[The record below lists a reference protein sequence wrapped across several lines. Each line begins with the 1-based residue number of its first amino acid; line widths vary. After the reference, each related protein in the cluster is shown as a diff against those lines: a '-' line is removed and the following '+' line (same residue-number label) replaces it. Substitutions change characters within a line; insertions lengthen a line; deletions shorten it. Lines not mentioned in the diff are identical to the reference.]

1 MQKSR
6 IFMVLFGRIGGR
18 DILAGPLGGI
28 TGAGLADGGVAYPA
42 SRGVSPA
49 RRIGTRDSGAQP
61 QDPRPDRLSG
71 AAPGPAGQARN
82 PCRGLLWG
90 DSPDVQARQS
100 LRQALLSLRKTLGDG
115 AADAIDADDET
126 VTLRGE
132 AVETDVAAFERGVA
146 EGRLGDAAVAY
157 RGDLM
162 QEPAARSDT
171 FNAWLAQ
178 ERTRLQDL
186 ACTTLEA
193 HGEQL
198 MRDGHAD
205 TAVQVGRQ
213 LHALDPW
220 RESGTRLLMRAYA
233 QAGRRA
239 EALHHYRTV
248 AESLRQELDAEP
260 DAATTRLYE
269 EIREGSG
276 PPLPEPD
283 AEQPAPPKPTDIV
296 EPSSATPAKRKPWA
310 AVAAVAVSVVVGW
323 VVWSTHGPAPPSGP
337 ETPARGTA
345 SVPATDKPS
354 IAVLPFANMSGDPDQ
369 EYFADGITKDIMT
382 GLSRF
387 GYFFVI
393 SRNSTFSYKGTA
405 IRVSTVAQEL
415 GVRYVLEGSV
425 RKTDERIRITAQLI
439 DAEADKHIW
448 AETYD
453 RALKDMFQV
462 QDEIS
467 KSIVTAV
474 APEYF
479 SAELKRARRTDTPNL
494 EAWDAFMR
502 GYWHYLRYTKDD
514 NAKAH
519 QLLQRA
525 VELDPNRANYHAVL
539 AVVHM
544 IDGLYGWS
552 ESREDSMRKALQIAE
567 HGLTLDDRDA
577 QVIRVPGVI
586 HFFSRNYDAARGY
599 YERAVAANP
608 HEAENHA
615 LLGAT
620 FGVAGEYEAAL
631 ASFETAMRLSPRD
644 VHIATWYNY
653 LAIAAFVVG
662 RDAEAAEWSRKT
674 IQANPTFPGG
684 YRSLAASA
692 GNLGLVDEARSAREK
707 SQDLLPHLTLAQLR
721 ESLPYFKDPKTMER
735 YLDGLRKAG
744 LPEGGTD

>member
-1 MQKSR
+1 MAEWR
-6 IFMVLFGRIGGR
+6 IQLLGEFRLHDGSGREIPVR
-18 DILAGPLGGI
+18 SPKVRALIAYLALHPDQPVKRE
-28 TGAGLADGGVAYPA
+28 TLAA
-42 SRGVSPA
+42 
-49 RRIGTRDSGAQP
+49 
-61 QDPRPDRLSG
+61 
-71 AAPGPAGQARN
+71 
-82 PCRGLLWG
+82 LLWG

-100 LRQALLSLRKTLGDG
+100 LRQGLLSLRKAFGDG
-115 AADAIDADDET
+115 AAAAINADDET

-132 AVETDVAAFERGVA
+132 AIETDVAAFEQGIE
-146 EGRLGDAAVAY
+146 EGRLGEAAVVY
-157 RGDLM
+157 RGELM
-162 QEPAARSDT
+162 EEPAARSNA
-171 FNAWLAQ
+171 FEAWLTQ
-178 ERTRLQDL
+178 ERNRLHDL

-198 MRDGHAD
+198 LRDKDAA

-239 EALHHYRTV
+239 EALHHYQTV

-269 EIREGSG
+269 EIREGAG
-276 PPLPEPD
+276 PSLPESD
-283 AEQPAPPKPTDIV
+283 AEQQAPPKQTDIV
-296 EPSSATPAKRKPWA
+296 EPSDARSPKRMPWA

-323 VVWSTHGPAPPSGP
+323 VVWTAYAPAPPSGP
-337 ETPARGTA
+337 ETSAKGTG

-369 EYFADGITKDIMT
+369 EYFADGITEDIMT

-453 RALKDMFQV
+453 RALKDVFQV

-479 SAELKRARRTDTPNL
+479 SAEMERARRTDTPNL

-502 GYWHYLRYTKDD
+502 GYWHYLRYTKND
-514 NAKAH
+514 NAKAR

-525 VELDPNRANYHAVL
+525 IELDPNRANYHAVL

-552 ESREDSMRKALQIAE
+552 ESREGSMRKALQIAE
-567 HGLTLDDRDA
+567 HGLALDDRDA

-620 FGVAGEYEAAL
+620 FGVAGDYEAAL

-644 VHIATWYNY
+644 AHIATWYNY
-653 LAIAAFVVG
+653 LAVAAFVVG

-692 GNLGLVDEARSAREK
+692 GNLGLIDEARSAREK
-707 SQDLLPHLTLAQLR
+707 LQELLPHLTLSQLR
-721 ESLPYFKDPKTMER
+721 ESLPYFKDPDTMER
-735 YLDGLRKAG
+735 YLDGLRAAG
-744 LPEGGTD
+744 LPEKTP

>member
-1 MQKSR
+1 MAELR
-6 IFMVLFGRIGGR
+6 IQLLGEFRLYDGSGREISVR
-18 DILAGPLGGI
+18 SPKIRALIAYLALHPDQPVRRE
-28 TGAGLADGGVAYPA
+28 TLA
-42 SRGVSPA
+42 
-49 RRIGTRDSGAQP
+49 
-61 QDPRPDRLSG
+61 
-71 AAPGPAGQARN
+71 
-82 PCRGLLWG
+82 GLLWG

-100 LRQALLSLRKTLGDG
+100 LRQGLLSLRKTLGDG

-126 VTLRGE
+126 VTLRGGTI
-132 AVETDVAAFERGVA
+132 ETDVATFERSA
-146 EGRLGDAAVAY
+146 TEGRLDEAAVGY

-162 QEPAARSDT
+162 EEPAARSDA
-171 FNAWLAQ
+171 FDAWLAQ
-178 ERTRLQDL
+178 ERTRLHDL

-193 HGEQL
+193 HGERLLQ
-198 MRDGHAD
+198 DDDAE
-205 TAVQVGRQ
+205 TAVKVGRQ
-213 LHALDPW
+213 LHALDSW

-248 AESLRQELDAEP
+248 AESLRQELGAEP
-260 DAATTRLYE
+260 DAVTSRLYE
-269 EIREGSG
+269 EIREGTG
-276 PPLPEPD
+276 APLPASD
-283 AEQPAPPKPTDIV
+283 IEQPAPSKPKDIV
-296 EPSSATPAKRKPWA
+296 EPSPATIPKRKPWA
-310 AVAAVAVSVVVGW
+310 ALAAVAVSVVVGW
-323 VVWSTHGPAPPSGP
+323 FVWTTYAPAPPSAP
-337 ETPARGTA
+337 ETSERESA
-345 SVPATDKPS
+345 SVPAIDKPS

-369 EYFADGITKDIMT
+369 EYFADGITEDIMT

-393 SRNSTFSYKGTA
+393 SRNSTFSYKGSA

-462 QDEIS
+462 QDDIS
-467 KSIVTAV
+467 NSIVTAV

-519 QLLQRA
+519 QLLQKA
-525 VELDPNRANYHAVL
+525 IELDPNRANYHAVL

-544 IDGLYGWS
+544 IDGLCGWS

-567 HGLTLDDRDA
+567 HGLALDDRDA

-620 FGVAGEYEAAL
+620 FGVAGDYEAAL
-631 ASFETAMRLSPRD
+631 ASFEMAMRLSPRD

-662 RDAEAAEWSRKT
+662 RDEEAAEWSRKT

-692 GNLGLVDEARSAREK
+692 GNIGLVDEARSAREK
-707 SQDLLPHLTLAQLR
+707 LQELLPHLTLAQLR
-721 ESLPYFKDPKTMER
+721 ESLPYFKDAETMER
-735 YLDGLRKAG
+735 YLDGLRTAG
-744 LPEGGTD
+744 LPEGGTN